1 MSSTS
6 DSSRFWSTVTPND
19 SVAIVGQGTAS
30 LPNGECN
37 YLYVGGT
44 GNITAICNGVSILF
58 SNLAVGYHPIK
69 ATTIKATG
77 TTATL
82 ILAAN

>member
-1 MSSTS
+1 MANTG
-6 DSSRFWSTVTPND
+6 DPTRFWSTVTPSDTTNL
-19 SVAIVGQGTAS
+19 AA
-30 LPNGECN
+30 GECN

-44 GNITAICNGVSILF
+44 GNITAICNGVAILF

-69 ATTIKATG
+69 CTRVNNTG